1 MDRYKFVFSL
11 KRMAVLV
18 IMTVFWSITAY
29 TQTESLPFPY
39 GIHIETIPGQCYD
52 DNIAIISL
60 IDEDGNEIAINPVT
74 HDAED
79 LNRYPLYNIQ
89 YHYRNQNTGANTRYD
104 TNNVIQLSASTY
116 CFGVTAYVPAPA
128 GSGTDYIMVD
138 TTICN
143 VEVATNYVHLEA
155 SVLSGVAKDSVDNSC
170 GLRNTFACSE
180 QGRIQLYLKNGNL
193 PYHVCVYD
201 ENNDTV
207 RTATYYGPEHDGL
220 DILRDDYWEY
230 YTFDSLAAGQYS
242 IVVYDSCEYTLWLSA
257 TISVIELDA
266 PMIRI
271 YTTNNCSDSNVVKLG
286 IYHYVYQCIHDYEK
300 AYIGQLYQYRF
311 INPGGDTTE
320 WRNVDADSYY
330 GDYYNNYSYC
340 YFEAPD
346 TVITARDYCDIY
358 NDTIIMQV
366 YDHCQD
372 VLLYSEPIT
381 FERYFDYYLQ
391 ELVRDVTFNMDAEAD
406 TCYVRVDSGKST
418 QSYTLY
424 WQYDYNTSYLNWFN
438 HIPVQFYT
446 CPLSLEFW
454 NENDS
459 TLLASGQADYMSA
472 LSATLTMYTDTVI
485 PLHIVVHDAKG
496 CVLYEMHHTYT
507 AVVTD
512 ISDMDYIYEPF
523 SNFDSYYCCGGRKV
537 GFRELGV
544 DANVFRDSIQVRLIN
559 SPLYNRNAFVAT
571 YSNYEWTLQMQ
582 DTSIRDCWIETDM
595 GMSNWSFAIS
605 GECIPPGHYDFEVTT
620 VCGVD
625 TVSYEY
631 SGFYRNDLAF
641 DVFPY
646 FETEQICNELYVTP
660 IAIGG
665 SDAKYIYCD
674 IDNNE
679 PVVIHNQI
687 IPSFSVIDGVPG
699 GYNNYMDGNGRFVFT
714 VPGSYVVRSEYYYGC
729 QWCYHYD
736 TLTYA
741 PTYLAFDMEYA
752 VLCDEQSNVGNVLTH
767 AYNGSQPYTYYLYEE
782 ADQMGNV
789 IATNN
794 NGYFY
799 DVPMTEGQMFSVL
812 VVDSCM
818 NNFYVNV
825 VATSL
830 SQSTLA
836 WEMGDHIGNG
846 HCEGDSAFIAALP
859 YTQDVDYLWTGP
871 NGFSSTDRTN
881 NIYLPYGSES
891 GWYVVELLNTSCQ
904 NSIKDSVYIEV
915 LKAPYI
921 TLLSD
926 TTICAGTGINLGIAV
941 QGYGLVNFDVSHTGA
956 PHAGCEQ
963 FTAMAGDT
971 LYQYYPI
978 WSDNVFWPDN
988 IVDTRC
994 AYHHIV
1000 DTTHIAIFDATE
1012 VIDTSALTTIDGA
1025 ACYDYEAVLQA
1036 SADLAVPY
1044 YVYWYASQKQ
1054 DSVIQCDTILD
1065 SHTSSYFV
1073 FPHLLNDTSLF
1084 VTAENE
1090 ASCAGAFG
1098 TIHHW
1103 VTMNDGITNMRGGE
1117 GARFYDTGGEQHNYS
1132 DNEHYIHTFT
1142 CNDRDYFTLLINS
1155 LDIVIGDTLFVYE
1168 GTANDSLVLV
1178 ITNSNYP
1185 EEFVVNASSVT
1196 FEFTS
1201 NWTNN
1206 APGWEIDVLT
1216 DMAMKEVHAYIIPP
1230 YYDTL
1235 NVELCQSA
1243 TPYEYPGFAPI
1254 DISETGEYFADS
1266 TYISEIG
1273 CDSLFHLHLY
1283 VKHVSDTVLNDTLM
1297 HCQLPIEWN
1306 GLIFDDFGTQS
1317 VALTN
1322 NVGCDSLVVM
1332 NLVWAPGM
1340 TTILDTTICENDLP
1354 LLWHGVVFDRADTVT
1369 LGIDTLT
1376 ILQLKVHSQH
1386 LSVSPDCTI
1395 RTGDTTLLW
1404 VSGAE
1409 QYAWS
1414 PDDELS
1420 SPSSDSTYAFPQR
1433 TTIFHVHGSFVGQPT
1448 CPSDTSVIVTV
1459 IPRNAVDDYALTL
1472 VNQSVDIHPLEND
1485 TISCATVVPVIVE
1498 QPANGTAVLQGTTV
1512 TYTPN
1517 NGFIGIDHLVY
1528 TINCNDTVSTAWIF
1542 IMVTPLPDNV
1552 DTANCV
1558 YDPFD
1563 SPWNIA
1569 TDWTSEEEVSPLI
1582 IPLVGDIDNDNI
1594 PEIICFAPNYTY
1606 DFYGATDVLIFNSIS
1621 QSVIYRIILPDR
1633 VSTVDAAPYG
1643 LIKLHNGNVILVVAT
1658 MNHVMQAYNL
1668 SALSNVPIWTNST
1681 DHIAPNINFAD
1692 FNHDGYPEI
1701 YIGNKIYDAETG
1713 TLLIDNTSIVNC
1725 GCSYAHTTDEKLSA
1739 PFAADVVGD
1748 INLDLI
1754 LGNEI
1759 YNVIINNRH
1768 GTYGNSLSLAQSI
1781 TPPAGIAIDG
1791 HPQVAD
1797 FNLDGHLDVFV
1808 SNKGSLGDD
1817 VGFYVWDVFNDAV
1830 STPVIIPT
1838 SGSGKSIPLI
1848 ADVDNDDKLEVV
1860 IQCNASTGNKLK
1872 TYKYDANSFSLLW
1885 DFYVDE
1891 DSYSNTMT
1899 VFDFNQDGMNELLI
1913 SDQSSIKIVNGS
1925 GHSHVT
1931 GNDTLD
1937 VYTMTSLS
1945 FGEYTVMQYPVIA
1958 DVNADGSAE
1967 IVAIGRFGSGHT
1979 YIANL
1984 NVFKSAGV
1992 PWAPA
1997 RKVWNQ
2003 YMYNVTNVNEDL
2015 SATQYM
2021 FNNAT
2026 AMTDLAGVVRR
2037 PYNNFLQ
2044 QATTIDQYGKP
2055 FLPAPDAAISSNAS
2069 IQYSADSIT
2078 VTFSYCNQGDNSLIA
2093 PYCISVFKDTY
2104 PGSLLITDTVFH
2116 SLLVN
2121 DCKQYVMTIPKTIT
2135 CAQPDIEQLVVVV
2148 NNAGQGIAQNGK
2160 LQGECDTTNNLV
2172 SVNIVLDVDS
2182 TAIFDTIVE
2191 NQLPYIN
2198 NGLVFNSAGVQSVIL
2213 DNHNGCDSIVT
2224 VHLFVWSNM
2233 TSELDSTICDDM
2245 LPLVWNGQTFTSEGT
2260 ATTVIPAQSGADS
2273 TITMTVFVN
2282 PTSHTTFYDT
2292 ICQHDTYT
2300 EYGFDISEIETGEYG
2315 PHQFFR
2321 HLPNMYNCDSTI
2333 ELNLLITPLVNPDFI
2348 PTPDKVLLS
2357 EGANIQFTNSTD
2369 ITSFANMNYHWSWD
2383 YGDGQSDTLSN
2394 SYDSEH
2400 QYEQWGEYM
2409 VTLTL
2414 QINQCVTSNSHE
2426 VIVEADLIFPNVIT
2440 PNNDGANDVF
2450 IIKNLNTNRP
2460 NQLQI
2465 FDRWGNKVYDQ
2476 TNYQTYMKD
2485 DEVFNVDE
2493 GFNADGLSDG
2503 VYYFRFYY
2511 EGYIRTIDY
2520 NGTITVMRDR

>member
-1 MDRYKFVFSL
+1 
-11 KRMAVLV
+11 
-18 IMTVFWSITAY
+18 MTVVLTESLY
-29 TQTESLPFPY
+29 SQTESLPFPY
-39 GIHIETIPGQCYD
+39 GVRIETIPGQCYD
-52 DNIAIISL
+52 ANIAIITL
-60 IDEDGNEIAINPVT
+60 IDENGNEIAINPQT
-74 HDAED
+74 HDAAD

-104 TNNVIQLSASTY
+104 TSNVILLSASTY
-116 CFGVTAYVPAPA
+116 CFGVTAYVPASE
-128 GSGTDYIMVD
+128 GDDGTDFIMVD
-138 TTICN
+138 TNICN

-155 SVLSGVAKDSVDNSC
+155 SVLSSISENNNWDGREYC
-170 GLRNTFACSE
+170 GTHNTFACMDV
-180 QGRIQLYLKNGNL
+180 GRIQLSLQGGNL
-193 PYHVCVYD
+193 PYHVCIYD
-201 ENNDTV
+201 ENHDTV
-207 RTATYYGPEHDGL
+207 RTATYWGPYQTGT
-220 DILRDDYWEY
+220 DIRYADYKDY
-230 YTFDSLAAGQYS
+230 YTFDSLPAGNYS
-242 IVVYDSCEYTLWLSA
+242 IVVYDSCDYTLWLSA
-257 TISVIELDA
+257 SISLIETNYWNVCSFFSTDCYDTIALKFYLYYCWTN
-266 PMIRI
+266 RI
-271 YTTNNCSDSNVVKLG
+271 FNYD
-286 IYHYVYQCIHDYEK
+286 YQ
-300 AYIGQLYQYRF
+300 QLEGMVQYRF
-311 INPGGDTTE
+311 VNLGEDTTR
-320 WRNVDADSYY
+320 WYNWDANRLDNTNFTVYDTLSSANSYCDLY
-330 GDYYNNYSYC
+330 GDS
-340 YFEAPD
+340 
-346 TVITARDYCDIY
+346 IKIQIY
-358 NDTIIMQV
+358 NHCSGELFESVIIYSPYFTYGGMEYTAMQIGGSTIEDT
-366 YDHCQD
+366 CA
-372 VLLYSEPIT
+372 VLSDQGKIT
-381 FERYFDYYLQ
+381 QRYRRYWDYDYYYS
-391 ELVRDVTFNMDAEAD
+391 N
-406 TCYVRVDSGKST
+406 TCYSSDGVHQISA
-418 QSYTLY
+418 
-424 WQYDYNTSYLNWFN
+424 
-438 HIPVQFYT
+438 QFYS

-454 NENDS
+454 SLTDTTLVASSQSNRLRDLS
-459 TLLASGQADYMSA
+459 TSFAS
-472 LSATLTMYTDTVI
+472 YTDTII
-485 PLHIVVHDAKG
+485 PLHIVLHDAKG
-496 CVLYEMHHTYT
+496 CLLYDDYYTYV
-507 AVVTD
+507 ANVQDLQDEPYGYFTD
-512 ISDMDYIYEPF
+512 GYLNSTCT
-523 SNFDSYYCCGGRKV
+523 SNRYVIV
-537 GFRELGV
+537 GEEQV
-544 DANVFRDSIQVRLIN
+544 DALAFRDSVVVRLIE
-559 SPLYNRNAFVAT
+559 SPLYNKYNFTGT
-571 YSNYEWTLQMQ
+571 YSHGEWNYRMD
-582 DTSIRDCWIETDM
+582 DTTITTADI
-595 GMSNWSFAIS
+595 SFSAGNGWRVRLEMDS
-605 GECIPPGHYDFEVTT
+605 LPGGRYVFECTT
-620 VCGVD
+620 TCGTD
-625 TVSYEY
+625 TVTYQENWGYYYSDVYVETPPSYEMK
-631 SGFYRNDLAF
+631 
-641 DVFPY
+641 
-646 FETEQICNELYVTP
+646 QICDRLIVTP
-660 IAIGG
+660 HNAVLGTNEYRIMPNV
-665 SDAKYIYCD
+665 
-674 IDNNE
+674 DNNE
-679 PVVIHNQI
+679 PTINHYTNAMDI
-687 IPSFSVIDGVPG
+687 SVCDGVPG
-699 GYNNYMDGNGRFVFT
+699 GYNESLVNGQFEFT
-714 VPGSYVVRSEYYYGC
+714 VPGRYVIKSSGYSDCIWR
-729 QWCYHYD
+729 YHYD
-736 TLTYA
+736 TIEYV
-741 PTYLAFDMEYA
+741 PVYIAFDMEYA
-752 VLCDEQSNVGNVLTH
+752 VLCDAQSNSGNVLTH
-767 AYNGSQPYTYYLYEE
+767 AIDGTEPYTYYLYDE
-782 ADQMGNV
+782 ADQMGNI
-789 IATNN
+789 IASNN
-794 NGYFY
+794 TGLFY

-812 VVDSCM
+812 AVDSCM
-818 NNFYVNV
+818 NSFYVNV

-836 WEMGDHIGNG
+836 WEIGEHIASG

-859 YTQDVDYLWTGP
+859 FTQNISYQWTGP
-871 NGFSSTDRTN
+871 NGFSSTDRVN
-881 NIYLPYGSES
+881 SIYLPYGSES

-926 TTICAGTGINLGIAV
+926 TTICAGTGINLGLAV
-941 QGYGLVNFDVSHTGA
+941 QGYGLVSFDIVHEGA
-956 PHAGCEQ
+956 PHSGIEQ
-963 FTAMAGDT
+963 YTVMAGDT

-978 WSDNVFWPDN
+978 WSNNIFWPDN
-988 IVDTRC
+988 IIDERC
-994 AYHHIV
+994 AYHYHI
-1000 DTTHIAIFDATE
+1000 DTTYISIFDVTE
-1012 VIDTSALTTIDGA
+1012 VLDTSAIRTTDGA
-1025 ACYDYEAVLQA
+1025 ACYGYEAVLQA
-1036 SADLAVPY
+1036 SADLDLPY
-1044 YVYWYASQKQ
+1044 YVYWYASQRQ
-1054 DSVIQCDTILD
+1054 DLVIQCDTIND
-1065 SHTSSYFV
+1065 PNVASYFV

-1084 VTAENE
+1084 VTAEND
-1090 ASCAGAFG
+1090 ASCAGAVG

-1103 VTMNDGITNMRGGE
+1103 VTMQNGVTNMRGGE
-1117 GARFYDTGGEQHNYS
+1117 GARFYDTGGEQHDYS
-1132 DNEHYIHTFT
+1132 DDEHYIHTFV
-1142 CNDRDYFTLLINS
+1142 CNDRDYFTLVFNS
-1155 LDIVIGDTLFVYE
+1155 LNVLTGDTLFIYQ
-1168 GTANDSLVLV
+1168 GTENDSLVMT
-1178 ITNSNYP
+1178 ITNSISL
-1185 EEFVVNASSVT
+1185 EELRVDGPSVT
-1196 FEFTS
+1196 FEFIS
-1201 NWTNN
+1201 NWANT
-1206 APGWEIDVLT
+1206 ALGWEIDVLT
-1216 DMAMKEVHAYIIPP
+1216 DMAMKEVFAYIIPP

-1235 NVELCQSA
+1235 NVELCQSDS
-1243 TPYEYPGFAPI
+1243 PYEYPGFTPI
-1254 DISETGEYFADS
+1254 DISEPGEYFADS
-1266 TYISEIG
+1266 TYISQIG

-1306 GLIFDDFGTQS
+1306 GLVFDDFGTQS
-1317 VALTN
+1317 VVLTN
-1322 NVGCDSLVVM
+1322 SVGCDSLVVM

-1395 RTGDTTLLW
+1395 RTGDSALLW
-1404 VSGAE
+1404 ISGAD
-1409 QYAWS
+1409 QYVWS
-1414 PDDELS
+1414 PDELLS
-1420 SPSSDSTYAFPQR
+1420 SPLADSTYAYPQR

-1459 IPRNAVDDYALTL
+1459 IPRNAVDDYAVTL
-1472 VNQSVDIHPLEND
+1472 VNQPVDIHPLEND
-1485 TISCATVVPVIVE
+1485 TISCASVVPVIVE
-1498 QPANGTAVLQGTTV
+1498 QPANGTVVLQGTTV

-1517 NGFIGIDHLVY
+1517 NGFVGIDHLVY
-1528 TINCNDTVSTAWIF
+1528 TINCNDTVSSAWIF

-1558 YDPFD
+1558 YDPFA
-1563 SPWNIA
+1563 SPWSIA

-1606 DFYGATDVLIFNSIS
+1606 DFYGVTDVLVFNSIS
-1621 QSVIYRIILPDR
+1621 QSLIYRILLPER

-1643 LIKLHNGNVILVVAT
+1643 IIKLHNGDVVLVVVS
-1658 MNHVMQAYNL
+1658 MDQVMRAYNL
-1668 SALSNVPIWTNST
+1668 SAMSNIPIWTNMT
-1681 DHIAPNINFAD
+1681 DHIAPNVNFAD
-1692 FNHDGYPEI
+1692 FNHDGYPEV

-1713 TLLIDNTSIVNC
+1713 TLLIDESSITNC
-1725 GCSYAHTTDEKLSA
+1725 GCSYAHTSDAKLSA
-1739 PFAADVVGD
+1739 PFAADVVDD

-1759 YNVIINNRH
+1759 YKVNIVNRLSS
-1768 GTYGNSLSLAQSI
+1768 YGNSMSLVRSVV
-1781 TPPAGIAIDG
+1781 PPAGIAIDG

-1830 STPVIIPT
+1830 STPVIIST
-1838 SGSGKSIPLI
+1838 SGTGKSIPLI

-1872 TYKYDANSFSLLW
+1872 TFKYDVGTHSFSLLW
-1885 DFYVDE
+1885 DYYVDE

-1913 SDQSSIKIVNGS
+1913 SDQSNIKIVNGS

-1931 GNDTLD
+1931 GNDTIP

-1945 FGEYTVMQYPVIA
+1945 FGECTVMQYPVIA

-2055 FLPAPDAAISSNAS
+2055 FLPAPDAAIVGNAN
-2069 IQYSADSIT
+2069 IQYSADSISIS
-2078 VTFSYCNQGDNSLIA
+2078 FSYCNQGDNALVA
-2093 PYCISVFKDTY
+2093 PYCISAYKNAY
-2104 PGSLLITDTVFH
+2104 PGTLIATDTMYH

-2198 NGLVFNSAGVQSVIL
+2198 NGLVFNSAGVQSVTL
-2213 DNHNGCDSIVT
+2213 DNHNGCDSVVT
-2224 VHLFVWSNM
+2224 VSLFVWSNVA
-2233 TSELDSTICDDM
+2233 SELDSTICDNM
-2245 LPLVWNGQTFTSEGT
+2245 LPLVWNGHTFESAGI
-2260 ATTVIPAQSGADS
+2260 ATVVIPAQSGADS

-2321 HLPNMYNCDSTI
+2321 HLLNMYNCDSTI

-2485 DEVFNVDE
+2485 DEVFNVDG